1 VKARPFGNCGRGE
14 RGSKYGSGWIH
25 QIFHFRYANLEGD
38 MRYHRTQWII
48 FMTIHA
54 PQPLDTSS
62 LEFPEWLLPLIERL
76 AEARA

>member
-1 VKARPFGNCGRGE
+1 
-14 RGSKYGSGWIH
+14 
-25 QIFHFRYANLEGD
+25 